1 MRVQMPAL
9 AEKGKH
15 MWSAQDVARDQV
27 RRQANG
33 LDVAAVAEKVAK
45 AAVRERETAEQLRGN
60 GSFYEFEMD
69 RERLAAIWL
78 AKHAEW
84 QRVRNLMTAAGWS
97 VYEPEQDAQGSVWA
111 REREERLAGALAAQ
125 AASGERQGEEADELR
140 AEVQL
145 SAAPSRLIQT
155 VAGRTGLRPSQV
167 LAQLAE
173 RIVVAEDGT
182 VSVPPFTPSW

>member
-1 MRVQMPAL
+1 MPAL
-9 AEKGKH
+9 PEKGKR

-33 LDVAAVAEKVAK
+33 LDVAAVAEKAAE

-84 QRVRNLMTAAGWS
+84 RRVRDLMTAAGWS

-111 REREERLAGALAAQ
+111 REREERLTGALAAQ
-125 AASGERQGEEADELR
+125 AASAERQGEEAEELR
-140 AEVQL
+140 TEVRL
-145 SAAPSRLIQT
+145 PAAPSRLIQT
-155 VAGRTGLRPSQV
+155 VASRTGLRPSQV

-173 RIVVAEDGT
+173 QIVVGEDGT